1 MAQKLKKKNTSV
13 QKIVKKAPVAKSRA
27 VANKSAAQEV
37 NFTIPK
43 TEYVES
49 VGRRKTATARVRV
62 YKKAGDFVVNNRIV
76 GDYFSNI
83 TQASQVYNKPFIV
96 TDTVGDYAVTVSV
109 TGSGVSSQADAVAH
123 GISRC
128 LIEIDPEFRPILK
141 KAGLLTRDDRMKETR
156 KIGTGG
162 KARRKRQSPK
172 R

>member
-13 QKIVKKAPVAKSRA
+13 QKIVKKATAPKSRA
-27 VANKSAAQEV
+27 TAKSTQQEM
-37 NFTIPK
+37 NFSIPK
-43 TEYVES
+43 ADYVEA

-62 YKKAGDFVVNNRIV
+62 YQKPGDFVVNNQVV

-83 TQASQVYNKPFIV
+83 PQASQVYNRPFMV
-96 TDTVGDYAVTVSV
+96 TDTMGKFAVTVHV
-109 TGSGVSSQADAVAH
+109 TGSGVNAQAEAVVH

-128 LIEIDPEFRPILK
+128 LVEIDPEFRPLLK